1 MFIVPFVVLLSI
13 PHIGY
18 NTKKGKGGQQRM
30 KRAKQA
36 RNDLERIQIQTPMGT
51 LIIAAKNGVVFELYH
66 AENAAEL
73 LPHTSETEPVLNQAA
88 TELKEYFWGQR
99 RDFSFAM
106 QLEGTPFQQSVWEAL
121 LTIPYGETR
130 TYGQIAQALGNP
142 NASRAVGM
150 ACNRNPIMIAVPCH
164 RVIGADGTLTGY
176 APGTELKEIILNLE
190 QNMK

>member
-1 MFIVPFVVLLSI
+1 
-13 PHIGY
+13 
-18 NTKKGKGGQQRM
+18 M

-88 TELKEYFWGQR
+88 TELKEYFGGQR